1 MRPQGSPQ
9 ELERRRLRAVALLEE
24 GHSQA
29 EVARRVGCHPSSVTR
44 WRAAMERAGPEALRP
59 KPACGRPPKLT
70 AQDKAR
76 LVQYLLEGPMEH
88 GYHTDIWTTKR
99 MAELI
104 ERKFSV
110 SYHRDHVGRL
120 LHWLGWSHQKPK
132 RRALQ
137 RDEEAIQQ
145 WKRQGWPRIKKGRR
159 GWVPTSS
166 S

>member
-1 MRPQGSPQ
+1 MRPKGSPQ
-9 ELERRRLRAVALLEE
+9 ELERRRLRAMALLGE

-44 WRAAMERAGPEALRP
+44 WREAKDRAGPEALKP
-59 KPACGRPPKLT
+59 KPASGRPPKLT
-70 AQDKAR
+70 VQDKER

-88 GYHTDIWTTKR
+88 GYRTDIWTTKR
-99 MAELI
+99 VAALI

-137 RDEEAIQQ
+137 RDEAAIKQ
-145 WKRQGWPRIKKGRR
+145 WKRQQWPRIKKGRR
-159 GWVPTSS
+159 GWAPTSS